1 MEKVASSNN
10 NANYKDSFKAT
21 LLFSGVQ
28 VYQIIIR
35 VLRSKF
41 VAMLLGPGGMG
52 ITSLL
57 RSTTDLVSA
66 TTNFGLRTSGVKSVA
81 AARVDNDKE
90 RLEKTMAVLRRLI
103 LITGILGTIICAAFS
118 PLWSQQSFGN
128 SDYIWSFVAVSLVI
142 LFDQINQGELALLQG
157 LQQRR
162 MLARANVIGQTLG
175 LVLTI
180 PLYYVWGVKA
190 IVAVLVL
197 SSLLNLCITLFYVRK
212 LHVPRVHVTFN
223 EIVTIGKE
231 MVKLGLLLSIQHLL
245 SQGSTYLVRN
255 YVSQTGGLDQVGL
268 YSAGATIISMYLG
281 LVFTAMA
288 TDYFPRLAATK
299 STEEMSDAMRSQA
312 EIALLLFAPIIIAFV
327 VFIKPVILILYSD
340 KFIPIEGMLYWA
352 MAGTLIKALAWSLS
366 YSLLAKASAKVF
378 FINEVIAITITFTCN
393 MLGYKFFGLTGF
405 GISVVITYVI
415 YLIQMLLVTK
425 HYFNFNFGKNLW
437 RLFALLNIL
446 VLSALVSKVL
456 LSEIAGYVVGCVLL
470 LITGWYS
477 LMLLDRKMGIKKS
490 IASKLKKSHEE

>member
-1 MEKVASSNN
+1 MSDNSNV
-10 NANYKDSFKAT
+10 NYKDSFKAT

-35 VLRSKF
+35 VVRSKF

-66 TTNFGLRTSGVKSVA
+66 TTNLGLRTSGVKSVA
-81 AARVDNDKE
+81 AARAENNKE

-103 LITGILGTIICAAFS
+103 LITGILGTIVCAAFS
-118 PLWSQQSFGN
+118 PIWSQQSFGN

-142 LFDQINQGELALLQG
+142 LFDQLNQGELALLQG
-157 LQQRR
+157 LQQRQ

-175 LVLTI
+175 LILTI
-180 PLYYVWGVKA
+180 PLYYIWGVKA

-212 LHVPRVHVTFN
+212 LHVPRVHVTVS
-223 EIVTIGKE
+223 EIVIIGRE

-255 YVSQTGGLDQVGL
+255 YVSQTGGLDEVGL

-288 TDYFPRLAATK
+288 TDYFPRLAVTK
-299 STEEMSDAMRSQA
+299 NTEEMGETIRTQA
-312 EIALLLFAPIIIAFV
+312 EIAILLFAPIIIAFV
-327 VFIKPVILILYSD
+327 VFIKPVILVLYSD

>member
-1 MEKVASSNN
+1 MEKEPSSNS
-10 NANYKDSFKAT
+10 NANFKDSFKAT

-35 VLRSKF
+35 IVRSKF

-57 RSTTDLVSA
+57 RSTTDLISA
-66 TTNFGLRTSGVKSVA
+66 TTNLGLRTSGVKSVA
-81 AARVDNDKE
+81 AARVENDKE

-103 LITGILGTIICAAFS
+103 LFTGIFGTAICAALS
-118 PLWSQQSFGN
+118 PVWSKQSFGN

-142 LFDQINQGELALLQG
+142 LFDQVNQGELALLQG

-175 LVLTI
+175 LILTI
-180 PLYYVWGVKA
+180 PLYYLWGVKA

-197 SSLLNLCITLFYVRK
+197 SSLLNLSITLFYVRK
-212 LHVPRVHVTFN
+212 LHVPRVHVSFS
-223 EIVTIGKE
+223 EVVTIGRE
-231 MVKLGLLLSIQHLL
+231 MVKLGFLLSIQHLL

-255 YVSQTGGLDQVGL
+255 YVSQTGGLNQVGL

-288 TDYFPRLAATK
+288 TDYFPRLATTRNTA
-299 STEEMSDAMRSQA
+299 EMSDAIRSQA

-340 KFIPIEGMLYWA
+340 RFIPIEGMLYWA
-352 MAGTLIKALAWSLS
+352 MAGTLIKAMAWSLS

-378 FINEVIAITITFTCN
+378 FVNEVISIIISFTCN

-405 GISVVITYVI
+405 GISVVVTYI
-415 YLIQMLLVTK
+415 FYLTQMLIVTN
-425 HYFNFNFGKNLW
+425 HYFDFKFGKKLW
-437 RLFALLNIL
+437 QLFVLLNVLVISALL
-446 VLSALVSKVL
+446 SKVL
-456 LSEIAGYVVGCVLL
+456 LPEVAGYVVGSLL
-470 LITGWYS
+470 LLLTGWYS
-477 LMLLDRKMGIKKS
+477 LVLLDKKIGIRKS
-490 IASKLKKSHEE
+490 IAIKLKKAHEE

>member
-1 MEKVASSNN
+1 MSDNSNV
-10 NANYKDSFKAT
+10 NYKDSFKAT

-35 VLRSKF
+35 VVRSKF

-66 TTNFGLRTSGVKSVA
+66 TTNLGLRTSGVKSVV
-81 AARVDNDKE
+81 AARAENNKE

-103 LITGILGTIICAAFS
+103 LITGILGTIVCAAFS
-118 PLWSQQSFGN
+118 PIWSQQSFGN

-142 LFDQINQGELALLQG
+142 LFDQLNQGELALLQG

-162 MLARANVIGQTLG
+162 MLAKANVIGQTLG
-175 LVLTI
+175 LILTI
-180 PLYYVWGVKA
+180 PLYYIWGVKA
-190 IVAVLVL
+190 IVSVLVL
-197 SSLLNLCITLFYVRK
+197 SSLLTLCITSFYVRK
-212 LHVPRVHVTFN
+212 LHVKRVHVTFN
-223 EIVTIGKE
+223 EVVTIGRE

-268 YSAGATIISMYLG
+268 YSAGTTIITMYIG

-288 TDYFPRLAATK
+288 TDYFPRLAATQN
-299 STEEMSDAMRSQA
+299 TEEMSDAIRSQA

-327 VFIKPVILILYSD
+327 IFIRPVILILYSD

-352 MAGTLIKALAWSLS
+352 MAGTLIKAMAWSLS

-378 FINEVIAITITFTCN
+378 FYNEVIAIIITFICN
-393 MLGYKFFGLTGF
+393 ILGYKYFGLTGF
-405 GISVVITYVI
+405 GISVVVTYI
-415 YLIQMLLVTK
+415 LYFIQMFFVTR
-425 HYFNFNFGKNLW
+425 HYFCFRFGKKLW
-437 RLFALLNIL
+437 QLFTVLNIL
-446 VLSALVSKVL
+446 VLSALFAKVL
-456 LSEIAGYVVGCVLL
+456 LTEVVGYIVGSALL
-470 LITGWYS
+470 LITGWYTFV
-477 LMLLDRKMGIKKS
+477 LLDKKLGIKNN
-490 IASKLKKSHEE
+490 IALKLKKGYEE